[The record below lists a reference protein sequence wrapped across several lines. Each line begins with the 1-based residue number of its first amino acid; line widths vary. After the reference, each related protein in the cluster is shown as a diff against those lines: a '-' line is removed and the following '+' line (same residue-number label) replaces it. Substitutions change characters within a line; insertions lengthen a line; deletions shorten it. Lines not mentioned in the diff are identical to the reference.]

1 MTTTLDMATIQRGAR
16 VRGSPFFNSTVK
28 LVGVEIGGDALE
40 LNMIAWPVS
49 TNGTAAGRITSAVY
63 SPRLEKNIGY
73 AMVPIELSTIGSSF
87 GVATPNGDRQ
97 ATVVEKPFVDP
108 KKAVPKS

>member
-16 VRGSPFFNSTVK
+16 VRRSPFFNSTVK
-28 LVGVEIGGDALE
+28 EGC
-40 LNMIAWPVS
+40 WS
-49 TNGTAAGRITSAVY
+49 YTVY
-63 SPRLEKNIGY
+63 NHMFLPTGYDDLEKNIGY
-73 AMVPIELSTIGSSF
+73 AMVPIDLSTVGSTF
-87 GVATPNGDRQ
+87 VVATPNGDRQ